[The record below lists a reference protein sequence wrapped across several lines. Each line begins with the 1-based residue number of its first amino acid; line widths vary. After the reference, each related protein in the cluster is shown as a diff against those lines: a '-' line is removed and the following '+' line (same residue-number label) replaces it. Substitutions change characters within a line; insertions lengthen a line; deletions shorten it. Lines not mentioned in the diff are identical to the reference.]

1 MTSGGIEN
9 QLLINKNLQNE
20 AKTKR
25 LTPAL
30 THIPKKKTFR
40 YSNIKSFKIKLY
52 DYKL

>member
-30 THIPKKKTFR
+30 THIPKKKLSGIQILR
-40 YSNIKSFKIKLY
+40 VSK
-52 DYKL
+52 